1 MLEIVNILL
10 ALYTI
15 KKELRKAAKV
25 IKLITDFLSVRRY
38 LPRQRH
44 DRDYY
49 GVVWM
54 CSDSLLT
61 DKSRGEICMSHMLWL
76 CGVFTVEEI
85 QLE

>member
-15 KKELRKAAKV
+15 EKELRKAAKV
-25 IKLITDFLSVRRY
+25 IKLITDFMSIRHY

-44 DRDYY
+44 DRDYD

-54 CSDSLLT
+54 CVQTHCSQT
-61 DKSRGEICMSHMLWL
+61 DKSRAEI
-76 CGVFTVEEI
+76 
-85 QLE
+85 